1 MRLTEKGTQMA
12 CGCAYELQD
21 SNGIILDKHEPKKAD
36 IIVCQRYNKLVD
48 IEDIEDK
55 IGIEIVD
62 FYKLT
67 QADKI
72 YLPRF
77 KAYYKVTAID
87 VKTWE
92 ILVYNNRKIPCAYS
106 LKIKNYG
113 KTWLFKKGAENE

>member
-1 MRLTEKGTQMA
+1 MRLTVRIKNNEGKERIFTKYVKDNQKLKDEKL
-12 CGCAYELQD
+12 C
-21 SNGIILDKHEPKKAD
+21 N
-36 IIVCQRYNKLVD
+36 

-92 ILVYNNRKIPCAYS
+92 ILVYNNRKIPCAYT

-113 KTWLFKKGAENE
+113 KTWCFKKGEDNEQVI